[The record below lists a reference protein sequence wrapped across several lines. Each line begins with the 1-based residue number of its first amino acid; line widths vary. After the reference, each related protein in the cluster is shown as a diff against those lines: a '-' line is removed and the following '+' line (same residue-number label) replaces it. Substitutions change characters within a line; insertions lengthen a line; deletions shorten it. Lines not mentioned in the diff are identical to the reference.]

1 MRKLYLILCLLSS
14 FAFEA
19 GAQQCFVD
27 SAVNITPRLDSVAIF
42 TPPSDSLSCMV
53 RDQQVSDTLYFTIFN
68 RLSGFVL
75 DSVTIDSVNNLPTGV
90 CWATN
95 SATNTFGAGQNGV
108 LYLSG
113 QPQARSGQYKLQV
126 YINATTSVFPI
137 PVANLETATGIRYYV
152 RLICP
157 GDACPTIDTTGGRDS
172 LFIPYNT
179 AVCGVGIHEVSNVLS
194 DLSVQPDPFTSHA
207 QVSMQSDVAGLFTL
221 RIQNIIGAV
230 VSSREVSVMRGKNDF
245 PIDRNGLSSG
255 IYIIS
260 ISGSTGSVNKKVV
273 IE

>member
-1 MRKLYLILCLLSS
+1 MRKLYLILSLIAG
-14 FAFEA
+14 FIHEA

-27 SAVNITPRLDSVAIF
+27 SAVNINPRLDSVAIF
-42 TPPSDSLSCMV
+42 TPSSDSLACMI

-68 RLSGFVL
+68 KLSGFFV
-75 DSVTIDSVNNLPTGV
+75 DSVTIDSVNNLPTGI

-95 SATNTFGAGQNGV
+95 SVNNTFGAGQNGV

-113 QPQARSGQYKLQV
+113 QPQASSGQYKLQV

-157 GDACPTIDTTGGRDS
+157 GDACPPIDTIAGRNS
-172 LFIPYNT
+172 LFVPYNT
-179 AVCGVGIHEVSNVLS
+179 TVCGVGIHEVSNVLS

-207 QVSMQSDVAGLFTL
+207 LVSMQSDVAGTFTL
-221 RIQNIIGAV
+221 RLQNIIGAV
-230 VSSREVSVMRGKNDF
+230 LSSREVSVMKGKNDF
-245 PIDRNGLSSG
+245 TIDRNGLSSG

>member
-1 MRKLYLILCLLSS
+1 MRKLYLILGLLVS

-75 DSVTIDSVNNLPTGV
+75 DSVTIDSINNLPTGV

-157 GDACPTIDTTGGRDS
+157 GDACPPIDTTGGRDS

-179 AVCGVGIHEVSNVLS
+179 AVCGVGNHEISNALS

-245 PIDRNGLSSG
+245 TLDRNGLSSG

>member
-1 MRKLYLILCLLSS
+1 MRKLYLILSLLVS

-19 GAQQCFVD
+19 GAQCFVD
-27 SAVNITPRLDSVAIF
+27 SAVNITPRVDSVAIF
-42 TPPSDSLSCMV
+42 TPPSDSLPCMV
-53 RDQQVSDTLYFTIFN
+53 RDQQVSDTLYFTIF
-68 RLSGFVL
+68 RKLSGFAI

-113 QPQARSGQYKLQV
+113 QPQASSGQYKLQV

-157 GDACPTIDTTGGRDS
+157 GDVCPPIDTIGGRSS
-172 LFIPYNT
+172 LFIPYST
-179 AVCGVGIHEVSNVLS
+179 TVCGVGIHEVSNSLS
-194 DLSVQPDPFTSHA
+194 DLSVHPDPFTSRA
-207 QVSMQSDVAGLFTL
+207 QVSMHSDVAGPCTL
-221 RIQNIIGAV
+221 RMQNIVGAV
-230 VSSREVSVMRGKNDF
+230 VSSREVTVSRGGNDF
-245 PIDRNGLSSG
+245 TLERNGLSPG
-255 IYIIS
+255 IYILS
-260 ISGSTGSVNKKVV
+260 ISGTAGSVNKKVV
-273 IE
+273 VE